1 MARRSDTDTDT
12 YTDADT
18 DSDAN
23 ADTDSDS
30 GTRCKRERSRD
41 QGEQRPRTGRC
52 DRHSIPAPLRTDG
65 NDDDGRQR
73 QLLVHKRRNR
83 FHIPRNSVG
92 EPIYVLTDVSGCT
105 CKR

>member
-1 MARRSDTDTDT
+1 MARWSDADTDT
-12 YTDADT
+12 YADT
-18 DSDAN
+18 DSNAN
-23 ADTDSDS
+23 ADTNSDSDS
-30 GTRCKRERSRD
+30 GTGCKRERSRH
-41 QGEQRPRTGRC
+41 QSKQRQRTGRC
-52 DRHSIPAPLRTDG
+52 DRHSIPTPVRTDG

-83 FHIPRNSVG
+83 FHISRNSVG